1 MFTNIIPLSD
11 QLKKYITC
19 FTVSHHGETFPL
31 RYTAFPNLGTC
42 LALFNH
48 TSISIQPNKVT
59 FTRDETHGPEIIV
72 LGRLIQPTLITFN
85 DPIDEIGINFTPCGI
100 NFFFEMPFVEIAG
113 QSHQLLSESKWSKFA
128 SQLFEIPFKKRIESL
143 EEFLLLNLSVH
154 KDDPL
159 QRINNITSEVNKL
172 TVKELAE
179 AACMS
184 ERNFLRYFKKYVG
197 CSPSLFKKI
206 IRFRNVLDAQY
217 SKNTNAYHKFLIT
230 EDYYDS
236 SHFRKEFLQF
246 TGCALRSFKKGS
258 FLPGNGSSVF
268 KLM

>member
-48 TSISIQPNKVT
+48 TSISIQPNEVT

-85 DPIDEIGINFTPCGI
+85 NPVNEISINFTPSGI
-100 NFFFEMPFVEIAG
+100 NFFFELPFLEIAA
-113 QSHQLLSESKWSKFA
+113 QSHQLLNESKWSRFA
-128 SQLFEIPFKKRIESL
+128 SQLFSIPLEKRIECL

-154 KDDPL
+154 KGDPL
-159 QRINNITSEVNKL
+159 ERIYNSTSKVDKL
-172 TVKELAE
+172 TVKELA
-179 AACMS
+179 ASACMS

-197 CSPSLFKKI
+197 CTPSLFKKI

-217 SKNTNAYHKFLIT
+217 SKNTNAYHRFLIT

-236 SHFRKEFLQF
+236 SHFRKEFVQF
-246 TGCALRSFKKGS
+246 TGCALRSFTKGT